1 MEEMNRIRKIAHGD
15 VNALKEVYEIYK
27 TPVYRIAL
35 SITKNHS
42 AAEDITQD
50 TFLRIQEKADRY
62 HYFTS
67 EAAWI
72 YTIARNITYDT
83 LRKNK
88 HEICEEMIYADES
101 FAEEGNPEKGEYAF
115 FDLIKNLSEK
125 DAEIVRFRILADL
138 SFKEISQITN
148 LSVKACN
155 KRYNRALAKLRK
167 EMEEV

>member
-1 MEEMNRIRKIAHGD
+1 MNRIRKIAHGD

-101 FAEEGNPEKGEYAF
+101 FTEEGNPEKGEYAF

-148 LSVKACN
+148 ISIKACN